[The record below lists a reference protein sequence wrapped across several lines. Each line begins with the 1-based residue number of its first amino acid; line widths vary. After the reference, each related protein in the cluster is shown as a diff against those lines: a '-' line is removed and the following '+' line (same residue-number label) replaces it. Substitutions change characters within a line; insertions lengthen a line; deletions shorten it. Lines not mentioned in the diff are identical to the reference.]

1 MSLAHHC
8 QSKSTAK
15 SSVFLNDS
23 FYRVNNSLSSH
34 TGGKHPPSSSSSS
47 IELDHPY
54 SCSSRRVSQA
64 LRTLA
69 EPLPP
74 SPSSSPP
81 LSSSNSISTPQQMML
96 LSTPPTPPP
105 SSTINNNEID
115 MNQQEQSEEEQQQFY
130 TKSSS
135 TFVLSPTTPFFP
147 SHHPS
152 YGIPSTPPPPSPS
165 SSSQTSSALSTK
177 QTPSSCGLVQL
188 VQLHRIHPPTKTHKF
203 ASSTPVTTSDSW
215 YIYINVFLWFLSSS
229 WACIPLMCMRACAY
243 VYLFLCFPAHY
254 FGWFC
259 LFVVSFISSHSFI
272 HSRSFFSLVFFFF
285 YVCLFVCMCNH
296 YLLLFEQMN
305 IENLTPRCCFFLE

>member
-15 SSVFLNDS
+15 SSVYLNDS
-23 FYRVNNSLSSH
+23 FYHVNNSLPSH
-34 TGGKHPPSSSSSS
+34 TGGKDPPSSS

-54 SCSSRRVSQA
+54 SCSSRRVNQA

-105 SSTINNNEID
+105 SSMINNNEID
-115 MNQQEQSEEEQQQFY
+115 MNQQEQMEEDEQQQLY

-152 YGIPSTPPPPSPS
+152 YAIPSTPPQPTTPSSPS
-165 SSSQTSSALSTK
+165 SQPSTK

-203 ASSTPVTTSDSW
+203 ASSTPVTTSDS
-215 YIYINVFLWFLSSS
+215 
-229 WACIPLMCMRACAY
+229 
-243 VYLFLCFPAHY
+243 
-254 FGWFC
+254 
-259 LFVVSFISSHSFI
+259 
-272 HSRSFFSLVFFFF
+272 
-285 YVCLFVCMCNH
+285 
-296 YLLLFEQMN
+296 
-305 IENLTPRCCFFLE
+305 

>member
-1 MSLAHHC
+1 MSLARHC
-8 QSKSTAK
+8 QSRSTAK
-15 SSVFLNDS
+15 SSVYLDDS
-23 FYRVNNSLSSH
+23 FYRVNNTLSSH
-34 TGGKHPPSSSSSS
+34 TGGKHTPSLSSS

-54 SCSSRRVSQA
+54 SCSSRRVNQA

-105 SSTINNNEID
+105 SSTINNNEMD
-115 MNQQEQSEEEQQQFY
+115 MNQQEQSEEEEQQQQFY
-130 TKSSS
+130 TRSSS

-152 YGIPSTPPPPSPS
+152 YVIPSTPPPPASTS
-165 SSSQTSSALSTK
+165 SSSQPSSALSTK

-203 ASSTPVTTSDSW
+203 ASSTPVTTSDS
-215 YIYINVFLWFLSSS
+215 
-229 WACIPLMCMRACAY
+229 
-243 VYLFLCFPAHY
+243 
-254 FGWFC
+254 
-259 LFVVSFISSHSFI
+259 
-272 HSRSFFSLVFFFF
+272 
-285 YVCLFVCMCNH
+285 
-296 YLLLFEQMN
+296 
-305 IENLTPRCCFFLE
+305 